1 MGLGDFMS
9 QVMDSVKDI
18 PSATKNAGEG
28 LGSFFTDLPN
38 MIRKT

>member
-1 MGLGDFMS
+1 MGLGDFMT
-9 QVMDSVKDI
+9 QVLDSVKDI
-18 PSATKNAGEG
+18 PAATKGAGDG